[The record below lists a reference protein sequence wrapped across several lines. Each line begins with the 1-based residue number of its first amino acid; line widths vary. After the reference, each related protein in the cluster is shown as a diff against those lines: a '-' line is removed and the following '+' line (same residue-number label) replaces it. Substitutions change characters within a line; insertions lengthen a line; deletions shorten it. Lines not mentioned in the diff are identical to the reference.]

1 MTPRELRDRLEVLTT
16 ELADAKAAL
25 AKATTGRAARIAQLE
40 MQEAALAAQ
49 CKSLEVLVERKRSHC
64 VAVSERL
71 AQARR
76 ENPVPQ
82 VPPPIDSEGNQEL
95 DTGLLYVLFG
105 ETPDYA
111 KSRGWW
117 SRLVARVELVMRR

>member
-25 AKATTGRAARIAQLE
+25 AKAATGRAARIAQLE

-49 CKSLEVLVERKRSHC
+49 CKSLEVLVERKRAHG

-82 VPPPIDSEGNQEL
+82 VSPPVDLEGRQEL
-95 DTGLLYVLFG
+95 DTGFFYVLFG

-111 KSRGWW
+111 KKRGWW
-117 SRLVARVELVMRR
+117 SRFVARVELVNRR